1 MARSSQEEAELVG
14 DGAMPVLVAVAW
26 SGLSRS
32 KLYEAMSRGELSYIK
47 HGKRRLIPR
56 RALRNYLVDRLEG
69 GTR

>member
-1 MARSSQEEAELVG
+1 
-14 DGAMPVLVAVAW
+14 MPVLVAVAW